1 MLHGLVGVGFG
12 KLILADAP
20 NVTEK
25 VFKPEKDRDFG
36 GKCGRAIGLDHRDL
50 FHPETVC
57 HIDTCAHVQD
67 RIVTVVI
74 APAGP
79 IPVGHTGTETSL
91 IKSVGILVG
100 VECRLNVTGTH
111 NNLNKNL
118 HHCRATHGSRK
129 PAGAVL
135 VSRSGK
141 LGGSAVSGA
150 MPQQRIVFAVIVHVV
165 ISTTI
170 AHIIIDITDKGI
182 SSTVKCRKAGSAYR
196 AYRNPVV
203 VLPFD
208 GIKADRLVFEDSLQ
222 PMGIVEMFTPAPL
235 IVPHRAVKFGGLT
248 VGEAV
253 VVRGIELAPAV
264 VVLDKVA
271 AKFQYVF

>member
-12 KLILADAP
+12 KLILANAP

-25 VFKPEKDRDFG
+25 VLKTEKDRDFG
-36 GKCGRAIGLDHRDL
+36 GKRSRAIGFDHRNL
-50 FHPETVC
+50 FHSETVC

-67 RIVTVVI
+67 RVITVVV

-79 IPVGHTGTETSL
+79 IPVGHTGAETSL

-100 VECRLNVTGTH
+100 VERCLYIAGAH
-111 NNLNKNL
+111 NDFNQNL

-150 MPQQRIVFAVIVHVV
+150 MPQQRIVFAVIVRVV

-170 AHIIIDITDKGI
+170 THIVIDITDKGI
-182 SSTVKCRKAGSAYR
+182 SGTVKCRKAGGANR
-196 AYRNPVV
+196 AYRNAVV

-208 GIKADRLVFEDSLQ
+208 GIKADSLVFEVALR
-222 PMGIVEMFTPAPL
+222 PPGEIERFAPAPL
-235 IVPHRAVKFGGLT
+235 VMAH
-248 VGEAV
+248 
-253 VVRGIELAPAV
+253 
-264 VVLDKVA
+264 
-271 AKFQYVF
+271 

>member
-67 RIVTVVI
+67 RIVTVVV

-79 IPVGHTGTETSL
+79 IPVGHTGAETSL
-91 IKSVGILVG
+91 IKSVGILV
-100 VECRLNVTGTH
+100 VERCLYIASAH
-111 NNLNKNL
+111 NDFNQNL

-135 VSRSGK
+135 VGRSGK

-150 MPQQRIVFAVIVHVV
+150 MPQQRIVFAVIVCVV

-182 SSTVKCRKAGSAYR
+182 SGTVKCRKAGSAYR
-196 AYRNPVV
+196 AYRDAVV

-208 GIKADRLVFEDSLQ
+208 RVQADRLVFEVALR
-222 PMGIVEMFTPAPL
+222 PPGEIEGFAPAPL
-235 IVPHRAVKFGGLT
+235 VMAH
-248 VGEAV
+248 
-253 VVRGIELAPAV
+253 
-264 VVLDKVA
+264 
-271 AKFQYVF
+271 